1 MIFDLILRTLMSLL
15 LYVIANYKTFVA
27 GTDDHT
33 PALKDVFHD
42 ILPDWSR
49 SPNIRDYLLSI
60 MMLPINLLPYQQ
72 KIPFLLDF
80 WEYFIQII
88 TFKAIC
94 IFFTQLP
101 SSNRYCHT
109 RHNIMHCYHQ
119 SLSGHNS
126 FVFLLFLLYS
136 KYNLMSN
143 TVFSYIPC
151 IIYALVILSTRAH
164 YTLDIIESFIIV
176 YLLVN

>member
-1 MIFDLILRTLMSLL
+1 MANFRTYSIGM
-15 LYVIANYKTFVA
+15 N
-27 GTDDHT
+27 DDT

-42 ILPDWSR
+42 ILPDWSN
-49 SPNIRDYLLSI
+49 SPDVRDYILSI
-60 MMLPINLLPYQQ
+60 MIIPINFLPVKD
-72 KIPFLLDF
+72 KIPFLFDF

-101 SSNRYCHT
+101 SSNRYCHFSN
-109 RHNIMHCYHQ
+109 NIKHCYHQ

-126 FVFLLFLLYS
+126 VVFLLFLLYS
-136 KYNLMSN
+136 KYGLINN
-143 TVFSYIPC
+143 CFFNYIPC
-151 IIYALVILSTRAH
+151 ILYAMVVLATRAH
-164 YTLDIIESFIIV
+164 YTIDVIESFIIV